1 MAQNNHWVGRWNEA
15 KRETRKKKL
24 RDMSNTSNLPSNNG
38 WSKREKSKKL
48 ITKQQKKHPN
58 SKKDL
63 NQKDPLNAK

>member
-1 MAQNNHWVGRWNEA
+1 
-15 KRETRKKKL
+15 
-24 RDMSNTSNLPSNNG
+24 MSNTSNLSSNNG